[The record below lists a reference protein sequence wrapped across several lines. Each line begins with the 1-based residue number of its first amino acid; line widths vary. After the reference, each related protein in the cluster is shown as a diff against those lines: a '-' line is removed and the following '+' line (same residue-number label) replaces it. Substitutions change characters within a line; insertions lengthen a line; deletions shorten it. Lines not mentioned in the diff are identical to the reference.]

1 MTTPIINKLPPI
13 ITAGGLK
20 IQYKSRHSCQAHI
33 CNKARVKALMHASVQ
48 SGSLMNPSA
57 APLMAPKGK
66 MDKRKNR
73 FTEYN

>member
-1 MTTPIINKLPPI
+1 MSGTHL
-13 ITAGGLK
+13 
-20 IQYKSRHSCQAHI
+20 QQ
-33 CNKARVKALMHASVQ
+33 ARVKALMHASVQ

-66 MDKRKNR
+66 MEKRKNR